1 MMLMKMANGRGNP
14 YIMKINGMDIFHCN
28 TPFKGGYHSL
38 HAFRL
43 RAESIII
50 NIKFD
55 NGISGYGESTPR
67 KYVTGEDSESVAA
80 LVRDHFSRV
89 LLGREITSVDDIKM
103 TLCVLEDECRN
114 NDISSYLSALG
125 AIDIALLDGLS
136 KSREMSLSN
145 FLGPIVRNSI
155 SYTIPIPLLPADTIR
170 EIPKYLAGTE
180 FSSIKVLMGKSGSEN
195 IERLKLIRSIFG
207 THMEISIEVNGK
219 WTFRQ
224 AMDNLKKM
232 KKFNIAAVEQPL
244 HGSDLEGLKKIR
256 EITGIPVM
264 VDESLCTLSDA
275 EKFIDSGACD
285 MLNIKI
291 SKCGGLLKS
300 KEIADFALSRGV
312 RFQLGTHVGETDI
325 LNRAG
330 QNLALVSPNI
340 IHFEGFS
347 SLLFENVWDGNN
359 LKKEVNRQNFLGNTN
374 SDINLAHQSL
384 KMLHSLGL

>member
-1 MMLMKMANGRGNP
+1 
-14 YIMKINGMDIFHCN
+14 MKIHGIDIFHCN
-28 TPFKGGYHSL
+28 TPFKDGYHSP
-38 HAFRL
+38 HTIRL

-67 KYVTGEDSESVAA
+67 TYVTGEDLTSVAA
-80 LVRDHFSRV
+80 LVRDHFSGL
-89 LLGREITSVDDIKM
+89 LLGEEISSIDDIKKI
-103 TLCVLEDECRN
+103 LCALEDECRN
-114 NDISSYLSALG
+114 HNISSYLSALG

-136 KSREMSLSN
+136 RSRQMPMSNL
-145 FLGPIVRNSI
+145 LGPIVRNSI
-155 SYTIPIPLLPADTIR
+155 SYTIPIPLLPADIIR

-180 FSSIKVLMGKSGSEN
+180 FSSIKVLMGGKGIEN

-207 THMEISIEVNGK
+207 THMEISIEANGK

-224 AMDNLKKM
+224 AVDNLKKM
-232 KKFNIAAVEQPL
+232 KKFNIAAVEQPVP
-244 HGSDLEGLKKIR
+244 GSDLEGLKKIR

-264 VDESLCTLSDA
+264 VDESLCTLADA
-275 EKFIDSGACD
+275 ETLIDSDACD
-285 MLNIKI
+285 MFNIKI

-347 SLLFENVWDGNN
+347 SLLYENAWAGNN
-359 LKKEVNRQNFLGNTN
+359 LKKEVNRQNFFENAG
-374 SDINLAHQSL
+374 SGINLANQSL
-384 KMLHSLGL
+384 KILHSLNL